1 MEFSQLKAF
10 VTVAEEGH
18 LTRAADRLYTS
29 QPAISAK
36 LKALEES
43 LGVNLFNRTAKGMIL
58 TAAGEKLLVQAQAI
72 LDVSQQMAVQAKEI
86 QGAVGGML
94 SIGLNSDLPFLR
106 LPELLADAAEHYP
119 DLKLSLINGMSYENQ
134 VDVRKGIL
142 DTGFFFGPCTSL
154 DIHTVHLD
162 DIETAIVAPAV
173 CAEKMAYASVE
184 ELAQMSWV
192 YTTERCPFYRLKESL
207 FEHSKQKPTK
217 AVFVDGEDAIRDLVK
232 AGSGIAMLRL
242 DDAEKA
248 EAEGWG
254 IRWKGRTPKIALS
267 VAVSPQRLHEPVIQA
282 WLKELSKFWPMTE
295 YLEQS
300 INSAQ

>member
-10 VTVAEEGH
+10 VTVAAEGH

-43 LGVNLFNRTAKGMIL
+43 LGVNLFNRTPKGMTL
-58 TAAGEKLLVQAQAI
+58 TPAGEKLLAQAKAI
-72 LDVSQQMAVQAKEI
+72 LDASQLMEVQAKEI
-86 QGAVGGML
+86 QGAVGGLL

-119 DLKLSLINGMSYENQ
+119 DLKMSLINGMSYENQ
-134 VDVRKGIL
+134 IDVRQGKL

-154 DIHTVHLD
+154 DVHTIHLD
-162 DIETAIVAPAV
+162 DIETAILAPV
-173 CAEKMAYASVE
+173 GWAEKISYASID
-184 ELAQMSWV
+184 ELATFPWV
-192 YTTERCPFYRLKESL
+192 YTTERCPFYQLKETL
-207 FEHSKQKPTK
+207 FKDAKTKPTK
-217 AVFVDGEDAIRDLVK
+217 AVFVDCEDAIRELVK
-232 AGSGIAMLRL
+232 AGSGIALLRK

-254 IRWKGRTPKIALS
+254 VSWKGRTPQIPLNIA
-267 VAVSPQRLHEPVIQA
+267 VAAQRLHEPVIQA
-282 WLKELSKFWPMTE
+282 WLKELSKFWPMTA